1 MNWID
6 SHMKSTVVQYQII
19 GIQWAFIRQG
29 MRGIPKRHH
38 HGLEFNSKTIMVI
51 GTIQSS
57 PSIQGDVVSNYYSD
71 RLHTIIAIET
81 L

>member
-1 MNWID
+1 
-6 SHMKSTVVQYQII
+6 MK
-19 GIQWAFIRQG
+19 
-29 MRGIPKRHH
+29 GIPKRNH

-57 PSIQGDVVSNYYSD
+57 QSIQGEVVSNYYSE
-71 RLHTIIAIET
+71 RLHTIIAIKT